1 MTQVFCYVQHLLG
14 TGHQWRVAAISRE
27 LEARGATVTYVSGGM
42 PLPDLDVGRAR
53 FVQLPPARAADA
65 SFKQLLD
72 EHDQPVDEAWR
83 VRRRDE
89 LLAVF
94 AEARPDV
101 LLVETFPFGRRLLR
115 FELLPLLEAARAR
128 RPRPRIVCSVRDI
141 LEYRPQPDREQEI
154 VELVERY
161 FDLVLVHSDP
171 RFVPFELSFP
181 GTARIAGKLCYT
193 GYVLSR
199 SDTGPT
205 NGLGAGEVLVSAGGG
220 AFGEHLLRAA
230 LAARPL
236 SALAART
243 WRVLV
248 GHGVARSRFE
258 DLRALA
264 ADGIVIERNR
274 ADFPAR
280 LKSCAVSVSQGG
292 YNTVLEVL
300 DAGAPAVIVPH
311 ADDREKEQA
320 VRARLLAARGLIYM
334 VDSQTLTAL
343 TLAGAIDLAAATPRR
358 GPPPIDMR
366 GAAVSA
372 ELIAAHT
379 GR

>member
-1 MTQVFCYVQHLLG
+1 MHVFCYVQHLLG

-27 LEARGATVTYVSGGM
+27 LQARGIRVTYASGGM
-42 PLPDLDVGRAR
+42 PLPDLDVGAAR
-53 FVQLPPARAADA
+53 FVQLPPARAADI
-65 SFKQLLD
+65 SFKELLD
-72 EHDQPVDEAWR
+72 EYDRPVDEAWR
-83 VRRRDE
+83 ARRRDQ

-101 LLVETFPFGRRLLR
+101 LLIETFPFGRRLLR
-115 FELLPLLEAARAR
+115 FEILPLLEAAHTR
-128 RPRPRIVCSVRDI
+128 RPRPRIACSVRDI

-154 VELVERY
+154 VELVERC

-171 RFVPFELSFP
+171 RFVPFEVSFP
-181 GTARIAGKLCYT
+181 GTARISAKLCYT

-199 SDTGPT
+199 SDAGPP
-205 NGLGAGEVLVSAGGG
+205 NGLGSGEVLVSAGGG

-230 LAARPL
+230 LAARTL
-236 SALAART
+236 SGLAGRT

-248 GHGVARSRFE
+248 GYGIARSRFE
-258 DLRALA
+258 DLRSLA

-274 ADFPAR
+274 ADFPTR
-280 LKSCAVSVSQGG
+280 LKNCAVSISQGG

-300 DAGAPAVIVPH
+300 DAGTPAVIVPY

-320 VRARLLAARGLIYM
+320 VRARLLAARGLIHM
-334 VDSQTLTAL
+334 VDNQTLTAPA
-343 TLAGAIDLAAATPRR
+343 LAAAIDRAAATPRR

-372 ELIAAHT
+372 ELIAA
-379 GR
+379 RADP